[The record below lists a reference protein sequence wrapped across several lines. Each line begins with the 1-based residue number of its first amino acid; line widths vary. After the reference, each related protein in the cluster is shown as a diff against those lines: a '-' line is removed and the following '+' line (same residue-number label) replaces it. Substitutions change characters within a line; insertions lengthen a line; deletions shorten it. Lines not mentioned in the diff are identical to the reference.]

1 MSAQFLYRRRDF
13 AIGLLLVTATSAAWA
28 QQLVKQRRI
37 AIVEAYSVA
46 VIDDPGS
53 RYWQAFWDELRRLGD
68 VEGQNLAVARYSV
81 EGRPDRDVEVAREA
95 VNWNPD
101 VIVCVTNH
109 IAQAVHAA
117 NAAIPIVLFGGSLIT
132 DGMAGSLAH
141 PGGRI
146 TGVDSYAGDEIWGK
160 LLQLLKDT
168 VPSVSKVA
176 FLAPRGWGVGWGAGQ
191 KQMLQ
196 DAGQQ
201 LHISVV
207 PMLIDDSTP
216 SESQRVFA
224 EIGTERADALM
235 VHARGELLRARQ
247 LIVELAE
254 KHHLPAIYPWREYVE
269 AGGLMAYASDFR
281 EFGRRLADDVHEI
294 LNGADPGD
302 IPIYLPTKYEFVI
315 NLKAARALGLTI
327 PPALLARA
335 DEVIE

>member
-1 MSAQFLYRRRDF
+1 MNRRDF
-13 AIGLLLVTATSAAWA
+13 TLGLLLAAAARAVCA
-28 QQLVKQRRI
+28 QEAAKQHRI
-37 AIVEAYSVA
+37 AIVEANSVRI
-46 VIDDPGS
+46 IDDPGN
-53 RYWQAFWDELRRLGD
+53 RYWQAFWEQLRRLGD

-81 EGRPDRDVEVAREA
+81 EGRPDRDIEVAREA
-95 VNWNPD
+95 VNRNPD
-101 VIVCVTNH
+101 VVVAVTNH

-117 NAAIPIVLFGGSLIT
+117 NETTPIVLFGGSLIA
-132 DGMAGSLAH
+132 DGIAGSLAH
-141 PGGRI
+141 PGGKI

-160 LLQLLKDT
+160 LLQLLKET

-176 FLAPRGWGVGWGAGQ
+176 FLALRGWGGSQ
-191 KQMLQ
+191 KQVLQ
-196 DAGQQ
+196 DASQQ
-201 LHISVV
+201 LQISFV
-207 PMLIDDSTP
+207 PMLINESTP
-216 SESQRVFA
+216 SEYERVFA
-224 EIGTERADALM
+224 EIATERADALM
-235 VHARGELLRARQ
+235 VHARGELSHAQQ

-254 KHHLPAIYPWREYVE
+254 KNHLPAIYPWREYVE

-315 NLKAARALGLTI
+315 NLRAANTLGLTI